1 MKAEIVII
9 GGGFAGTSAA
19 ITLARANR
27 SVVLIDNGQPRNRFS
42 EHSHGILGFESTPPN
57 QILSAGHREFISFG
71 GESITAS
78 AKSLIN
84 NQHDR
89 ETWTTRLSDGEKIQS
104 RHVLIAT
111 GISDKLPE
119 VPGLKELW
127 GSRVFHCP
135 YCHGYEI
142 KNKKLAIIG
151 GENPSFTFRITE
163 LLTKWTNNVTFF
175 PNGMNVPEE
184 QKRRL
189 EKLRVKIDPRP
200 VQEVTESTQCSTGV
214 SIGLNEKIID
224 YEACFTGPSFFP
236 NDSLLRAAGCVVKD
250 GWVQTEH
257 GLTSQKGLWAAGN
270 VVSSPDQ
277 IPQAIGA
284 GSATAIKIDQEL
296 FNEDMNQ

>member
-1 MKAEIVII
+1 MRAEIVII

-27 SVVLIDNGQPRNRFS
+27 SVVLIDNAQPRNRFS
-42 EHSHGILGFESTPPN
+42 EHSHGILGFESTPPS

-78 AKSLIN
+78 AKSLVN
-84 NQHDR
+84 NQHNLG
-89 ETWTTRLSDGEKIQS
+89 TWTTHLSDGEKIQS

-119 VPGLKELW
+119 VAGLKELW

-142 KNKKLAIIG
+142 KSKNLAIIG
-151 GENPSFTFRITE
+151 GENPNFTFRITE

-175 PNGMNVPEE
+175 PNGMHVPED

-189 EKLRVKIDPRP
+189 EKLKVKTDPRL
-200 VQEVTESTQCSTGV
+200 VQEVTESTHCSTGV
-214 SIGLNEKIID
+214 KIGLNEEIID
-224 YEACFTGPSFFP
+224 YEACFTGPSFIP

-277 IPQAIGA
+277 VPQAIGA
-284 GSATAIKIDQEL
+284 GAATAIKNDQEL